1 VNGALA
7 GLAVVVT
14 RPAAQAAP
22 MARALEAEGAEAL
35 LLPSLRI
42 EPVRIDAA
50 ALATADPA
58 RYDDLVY
65 TSVNAVESALA
76 QLPRPRG
83 ARLFAVG
90 SATKAAL
97 AAHGLEAIAPDGPD
111 AANSE
116 GLLALPELATPAGR
130 RILILRGVGGRELLP
145 DTLRVRGAEV
155 ACAELY
161 RRAPAPPDLAVLAR
175 IAALRR
181 AGHSCVLAVSSVEAL
196 DGLLAGI
203 GAHWRAELLALPLLV
218 PGSRVAA
225 AAAARGHSGAAI
237 LAASAELPAQ
247 LDRLRRWWAT
257 NGTPRPA
264 C

>member
-1 VNGALA
+1 VSGALA
-7 GLAVVVT
+7 GLAVVIT
-14 RPAAQAAP
+14 RPAAQADP
-22 MARALEAEGAEAL
+22 MARAIEAEGAEAL

-42 EPVRIDAA
+42 ESLRLDEAARAA
-50 ALATADPA
+50 ADPD

-65 TSVNAVESALA
+65 TSVNAVDSALA
-76 QLPRPRG
+76 QLPRPRA

-90 SATKAAL
+90 SATRAAL
-97 AAHGLEAIAPDGPD
+97 AAHGLDAIAPDGAG

-116 GLLALPELATPAGR
+116 GLLALPELAAPTGR
-130 RILILRGVGGRELLP
+130 RILILRGVGGRELLR
-145 DTLRVRGAEV
+145 DTLRARGAEV

-181 AGHSCVLAVSSVEAL
+181 AGRSCVLAVSSVESL

-225 AAAARGHSGAAI
+225 AAAARGHSGPAI

-247 LDRLRRWWAT
+247 LDRLRRWWAA
-257 NGTPRPA
+257 NGTSQPA

>member
-1 VNGALA
+1 VSDALA
-7 GLAVVVT
+7 GLAVVIT
-14 RPAAQAAP
+14 RPAPQASP

-35 LLPSLRI
+35 CLPSLL
-42 EPVRIDAA
+42 IDPLRLDAV
-50 ALATADPA
+50 ALAEADPQ
-58 RYDDLVY
+58 RYDDLVF

-76 QLPRPRG
+76 QLPRPQG
-83 ARLFAVG
+83 ARVFAVG
-90 SATKAAL
+90 AATQAAL
-97 AAHGLEAIAPDGPD
+97 ASHGVAAIAPAGPG

-130 RILILRGVGGRELLP
+130 RILILRGVGGRELLR
-145 DTLRVRGAEV
+145 DTLRARGAEV
-155 ACAELY
+155 ACVELY

-181 AGHSCVLAVSSVEAL
+181 AGRSCVLAVSSVEAL
-196 DGLLAGI
+196 DALLAGI

-218 PGSRVAA
+218 PGSRLASAA
-225 AAAARGHSGAAI
+225 ALRGHSGPAI
-237 LAASAELPAQ
+237 LAGSAELPAQ
-247 LDRLRRWWAT
+247 LDRLRRWWAA